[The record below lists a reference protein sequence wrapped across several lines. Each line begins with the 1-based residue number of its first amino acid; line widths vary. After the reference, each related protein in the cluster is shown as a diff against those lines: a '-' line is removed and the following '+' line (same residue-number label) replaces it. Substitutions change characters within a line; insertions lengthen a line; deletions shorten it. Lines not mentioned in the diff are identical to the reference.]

1 MGLWCLMPLS
11 TIFQLLFVA
20 VSFIG
25 GGNRSTRIGT
35 DFTGSKSNYHM
46 ITTTMDP
53 RHMNL
58 FFILEKK
65 YRYMIYNTRRQ
76 TEDVKSKQ

>member
-46 ITTTMDP
+46 ITTTMAP

-65 YRYMIYNTRRQ
+65 YRYMIYNTRPQ